1 MSHAKK
7 LFETLVR
14 EHADMLTVYLR
25 SALGNVSDVDDLF
38 QETMVV
44 AWRRL
49 DDFDHTRPFGPW
61 LRGIARKLLQAHHRQ
76 AHARRYTPATL
87 DRLEARLAQLGR
99 HPGDTWRDKLEM
111 LRGCVQALP
120 EHYHAVVT
128 LRYFQEQAVPQLAH
142 TLRLSIATAKK
153 RLQRA
158 RALVLDCMERKLAPL
173 SSPVDPS

>member
-25 SALGNVSDVDDLF
+25 SVLGDVSDVDDLF

-61 LRGIARKLLQAHHRQ
+61 LRGIARRQLQAHHRKEGFRRTTQ
-76 AHARRYTPATL
+76 AAL
-87 DRLEARLAQLGR
+87 DRLDERLVQVGNQ
-99 HPGDTWRDKLEM
+99 PGDTWKDKLDI
-111 LRGCVQALP
+111 LRACVQSLP

-128 LRYFQEQAVPQLAH
+128 HRYFKEQAIGQLAR
-142 TLRLSIATAKK
+142 TLALSVSAVKK

-158 RALVLDCMERKLAPL
+158 RALVLDCMERKLA
-173 SSPVDPS
+173 SFSPPNDLP

>member
-7 LFETLVR
+7 LFEALVR

-25 SALGNVSDVDDLF
+25 SALGDIPEVDDLF

-61 LRGIARKLLQAHHRQ
+61 VRGIAKRLIQTHYRQ
-76 AHARRYTPATL
+76 RVARPTTEATL
-87 DRLEARLAQLGR
+87 DRVETRLAQLGNR
-99 HPGDTWRDKLEM
+99 PGDTWAEKLEM
-111 LRGCVQALP
+111 LRGCVHGLP
-120 EHYHAVVT
+120 EGYQRVVVR
-128 LRYFQEQAVPQLAH
+128 RYFEGEAVRQLAGALGL
-142 TLRLSIATAKK
+142 TVAAVKK

-158 RALVLDCMERKLAPL
+158 RAWVLECMEQKLA
-173 SSPVDPS
+173 SVEIGD

>member
-25 SALGNVSDVDDLF
+25 CALGDVSEVDDLF

-76 AHARRYTPATL
+76 ETRRRCTPTTL
-87 DRLEARLAQLGR
+87 DRLETRLAQLAAC
-99 HPGDTWRDKLEM
+99 HGDTWKEKLEI
-111 LRGCVQALP
+111 LRGCVRGLP
-120 EHYHAVVT
+120 EHYHAVVVR
-128 LRYFQEQAVPQLAH
+128 RYFQEQAIPQLSRA
-142 TLRLSIATAKK
+142 LGLSSAAVKK

-158 RALVLDCMERKLAPL
+158 RAMVLDCMERKLATTEL
-173 SSPVDPS
+173 PS